1 MAVDWRADPKAPEQ
15 TPLPSCYTTFGLAK
29 VTPVIETYANNPD
42 IVLWGI
48 RLLRNLATRDAVAR
62 DQVNRSGIE
71 HILSSLAKHRGA
83 PALRVSIL
91 ELIYVAFTT
100 NYTRLN
106 QVDEL
111 STMVLNCVTL
121 LLLDHE
127 DHHAVQV
134 LALQNLVTASQHA
147 SNLEHLMVS
156 KQVIGPCVLSLL
168 QLAAAHAF
176 PATADRDTIFVWGL
190 RFMVVMGQYDRVRN
204 PVEFVDS
211 ATSSGLVA
219 YLLASIQSV
228 DDRIQNLVN
237 VLRRM
242 LQDAAVVTQ
251 VAATTS
257 GR

>member
-1 MAVDWRADPKAPEQ
+1 MPTPSVVEDLCCVLFVLAKYNCRQLFLDRDCIGLDTALFLLVQSSPPSRRPTEVMARSLLGIVSLLSIPAGMFAPEQ

-134 LALQNLVTASQHA
+134 LALQNLVMASQHGA
-147 SNLEHLMVS
+147 YRYLGINGWL
-156 KQVIGPCVLSLL
+156 
-168 QLAAAHAF
+168 
-176 PATADRDTIFVWGL
+176 TAIVW
-190 RFMVVMGQYDRVRN
+190 
-204 PVEFVDS
+204 
-211 ATSSGLVA
+211 
-219 YLLASIQSV
+219 
-228 DDRIQNLVN
+228 
-237 VLRRM
+237 
-242 LQDAAVVTQ
+242 
-251 VAATTS
+251 
-257 GR
+257 